1 MVARNKHAGRER
13 TGAAPLSSA
22 GRGRGCGNGRQ
33 RPPRAVVNG
42 GWGRGLPRGALPL
55 LRRREASR
63 FLLLR
68 CRHVAAAGESLR
80 AEADHSP
87 AAGQGG
93 GVSAVERLLL
103 TGTGGRA
110 LCSFPRRRCG
120 PRPLVTAVPA
130 EVAAGHAARSLRI
143 RSLALL
149 CFSHHGRFRW
159 FSAAVLPYG
168 RLQRSA
174 PSSNGCLRPRPF
186 RRRPPTASVSRP
198 PRSWAAEGG
207 REPRPLPS
215 GLPPLLLSH
224 LVSRSEETGR
234 GHGRLSGGVSTPRL
248 GLSEPGSPGCAL
260 N

>member
-1 MVARNKHAGRER
+1 M
-13 TGAAPLSSA
+13 
-22 GRGRGCGNGRQ
+22 
-33 RPPRAVVNG
+33 NG

-174 PSSNGCLRPRPF
+174 AFSPPSTDRLRFSPSSFLGC
-186 RRRPPTASVSRP
+186 
-198 PRSWAAEGG
+198 GG
-207 REPRPLPS
+207 REGAEAPAVRP
-215 GLPPLLLSH
+215 PPVAALS
-224 LVSRSEETGR
+224 L
-234 GHGRLSGGVSTPRL
+234 GVPF
-248 GLSEPGSPGCAL
+248 
-260 N
+260 